1 MGAFLWDDPHHDQ
14 WSEITRIIVDQMNQW
29 IHSVQGFIG
38 SLDLPWSE
46 WSRISDAD
54 PDHPKETHPIIK
66 HVQVNVNS
74 HKKRKKKSWKWSYTA
89 ITCKIMIIYNFIIL

>member
-1 MGAFLWDDPHHDQ
+1 MSAFLWDDPDQDQ
-14 WSEITRIIVDQMNQW
+14 WSKITRIIVDQMNWW

-38 SLDLPWSE
+38 SFDLPWTK

-66 HVQVNVNS
+66 HVQAYVNLN
-74 HKKRKKKSWKWSYTA
+74 KKERNSWKWSYTA

>member
-14 WSEITRIIVDQMNQW
+14 WSEITRIIVDQMNRW

-66 HVQVNVNS
+66 HVQVNVNL
-74 HKKRKKKSWKWSYTA
+74 HKKRKKKVENDLTLQLHVRLWLYT
-89 ITCKIMIIYNFIIL
+89 IL

>member
-14 WSEITRIIVDQMNQW
+14 WSEITRIIVDEKNRW

-38 SLDLPWSE
+38 SLNLPWSE

-66 HVQVNVNS
+66 HVQVNVNL
-74 HKKRKKKSWKWSYTA
+74 HKKRKKKSK
-89 ITCKIMIIYNFIIL
+89 MILHCNYM